1 MSLLAKLPDNL
12 TTPEGAAALL
22 GATKA
27 MAAELEGNAA
37 ALKRLEAD
45 FVASVQRAEEQ
56 RAASRMV
63 EKPLTGREG
72 DLLHTLDAGKGH
84 VRALSQTSTIQWAGK
99 AYEVTQPGLFDSAPV
114 NEWHADV
121 QRAVAARNAYRMLNK
136 TKSSPKLDAELV
148 GLLARAPQA
157 GGFRS
162 AIEKA
167 WSDTSGSGGE
177 WVPDTFVPSLY
188 EEFFVPNL
196 MAALFPVVSVP
207 GPIIVPSLTDTHRP
221 YLKGKVTT
229 ENPSGYT
236 TSTATT
242 ASTTIEPA
250 AFAVRTIVD
259 DALVEDS
266 AIALLPTLM
275 RSMGRAIG
283 DGYEDCMMNGD
294 TNATHQDA
302 IATWNIRSRWGT
314 PAGAGGTGD
323 HRRAFLGFRSLAFDR
338 SDTVDL
344 SASQTAAGV
353 MGSVVGAM
361 GERAA
366 SDIVLLTSP
375 EVMFQKLVIDSN
387 VLTVDK
393 LGSAATI
400 LTGQVASIGGHAVVM
415 TRWMSADLATTGL
428 YTGTGA
434 YSGLVAVDRGAWSHY
449 QRRGPLV
456 EMERDITI
464 GAYNLVATLR
474 RTFRTL
480 SGTSEP
486 VSYYAYKML

>member
-27 MAAELEGNAA
+27 IASELEGNTA

-45 FVASVQRAEEQ
+45 FVTASQRAEEQ

-63 EKPLTGREG
+63 EKPMTGREG
-72 DLLHTLDAGKGH
+72 DLLHTLDAAKGH
-84 VRALSQTSTIQWAGK
+84 VRALSQTSTIVWAGK
-99 AYEVTQPGLFDSAPV
+99 SYEVTNPGLLDAAPV
-114 NEWHADV
+114 NEWHADL
-121 QRAVAARNAYRMLNK
+121 QRAVAARNVFRKMKGTNH
-136 TKSSPKLDAELV
+136 SPKLDAEVV
-148 GLLARAPQA
+148 GLLARAPQTN
-157 GGFRS
+157 GFRA

-167 WSDTSGSGGE
+167 WSDTSGAGGE

-188 EEFFVPNL
+188 EEFFLPN
-196 MAALFPVVSVP
+196 MVAALFPVISVS

-221 YLKGKVTT
+221 YIKGKVTVD
-229 ENPSGYT
+229 NPSAYT
-236 TSTATT
+236 ASTATT
-242 ASTTIEPA
+242 GSTTIEPA
-250 AFAVRTIVD
+250 AFAVRTLVD

-283 DGYEDCMMNGD
+283 DAYEDCMMNGD

-302 IATWNIRSRWGT
+302 IASWNIRSRWG
-314 PAGAGGTGD
+314 ASNLGGSAD
-323 HRRAFLGFRSLAFDR
+323 HRRAFLGFRALAADR
-338 SDTVDL
+338 TATVDL
-344 SASQTAAGV
+344 SATQTAAGV

-375 EVMFQKLVIDSN
+375 EVMFQKLAVDSN

-393 LGSAATI
+393 LGAAATI
-400 LTGQVASIGGHAVVM
+400 LTGQVASIGGHPVIM
-415 TRWMSADLATTGL
+415 TRWMGADLATTGL
-428 YTGTGA
+428 FTATGA
-434 YSGLVAVDRGAWSHY
+434 YSGLVAVDRGAWQHY
-449 QRRGPLV
+449 QRRGPV
-456 EMERDITI
+456 IEMEREMTL
-464 GAYNLVATLR
+464 GAYNLVGTLR

-480 SGTSEP
+480 SASTEK